1 MAAILPT
8 VPIEMPDLAGQ
19 AFKLQ
24 EYRTT
29 QKKEA
34 ADQAQKERSARASQV
49 GVNKLYEQAGEV
61 GQLLNRFKPEVQKA
75 FDTAVKLGEQYTYSG
90 LEEDKRAYLESLG
103 GFNGLLGGAKFQTN
117 KYLEQVNEYRKDPS
131 GFSITGQEFID
142 FTTGYSNTPAPI
154 EEIMDINSVFTIPKA
169 EEYKYLAPDE
179 MANGAMQLMNTM
191 ADTFSPDGVSFNR
204 SGFVDHAINKWL
216 PTMFPANSNAEL
228 QAVLYGAQAL
238 GDGGLGVFRKPSPQ
252 DIQRYAALPQEEKEK
267 FKQVYY
273 KDVEKQLMAM
283 TPTRIG
289 QPKEKEE
296 TGGEKTYSNL
306 TPAVIDLDGRAFDI
320 DGETGIM
327 KPKGEA
333 RTIAK
338 DVEVYSLPKD
348 SWITSDRYT
357 ITAFGR
363 GKDGSIWV
371 RTSTKAVGTGDNYNQ
386 QYKKASASD
395 ISLMKNTMGVKTYNK
410 YFGVPSQGSS
420 AKPSPQ
426 GGISDAELDK
436 YISKAKGTK

>member
-8 VPIEMPDLAGQ
+8 VPVEMPDLAGQ

-24 EYRTT
+24 EYRTA

-49 GVNKLYEQAGEV
+49 GIDKLYGQAGEV

-75 FDTAVKLGEQYTYSG
+75 FDEAVRRGEQYTYSG
-90 LEEDKRAYLESLG
+90 LEEDKKAYLESLG
-103 GFNGLLGGAKFQTN
+103 GFNSLLGGAKFHTN
-117 KYLEQVNEYRKDPS
+117 NYLEQVNGYRKDPS
-131 GFSITGQEFID
+131 SFSITGQEFID
-142 FTTGYSNTPAPI
+142 FTNSYSNTPAPV

-179 MANGAMQLMNTM
+179 MAKVGMQLMNTM

-238 GDGGLGVFRKPSPQ
+238 GDGGLGVSRKPSQQ

-273 KDVEKQLMAM
+273 KDVEKQLMSM
-283 TPTRIG
+283 VPTRIG
-289 QPKEKEE
+289 QPKEKDE
-296 TGGEKTYSNL
+296 
-306 TPAVIDLDGRAFDI
+306 LDGVESRSKKY
-320 DGETGIM
+320 M
-327 KPKGEA
+327 NLSP
-333 RTIAK
+333 RTITIADAEYTK
-338 DVEVYSLPKD
+338 GKGMKQGTKRNVAMYELPSELFIKTGNYN
-348 SWITSDRYT
+348 IV
-357 ITAFGR
+357 AFGA
-363 GKDGSIWV
+363 GEDGTQYV
-371 RTSTKAVGTGDNYNQ
+371 RIGR
-386 QYKKASASD
+386 KK
-395 ISLMKNTMGVKTYNK
+395 N
-410 YFGVPSQGSS
+410 
-420 AKPSPQ
+420 
-426 GGISDAELDK
+426 DK
-436 YISKAKGTK
+436 YEEFNRRATAADLAVLRNKMGDDAYFSYLDF

>member
-8 VPIEMPDLAGQ
+8 VPVEMPDLAGQ

-24 EYRTT
+24 EYRTA

-75 FDTAVKLGEQYTYSG
+75 FDTAVRLGEQYTYSG

-103 GFNGLLGGAKFQTN
+103 GFNGLLGGAKFHTN
-117 KYLEQVNEYRKDPS
+117 NYLEQVNGYRKDPS
-131 GFSITGQEFID
+131 SFSITGQEFID

-216 PTMFPANSNAEL
+216 PTMFPVNSNAEL

-289 QPKEKEE
+289 QPKEKNPNEGIAKQSIPYMDLVPR
-296 TGGEKTYSNL
+296 TVGIADAQY
-306 TPAVIDLDGRAFDI
+306 TPAPKVKG
-320 DGETGIM
+320 GKSEGKGTM
-327 KPKGEA
+327 KE
-333 RTIAK
+333 
-338 DVEVYSLPKD
+338 
-348 SWITSDRYT
+348 
-357 ITAFGR
+357 
-363 GKDGSIWV
+363 
-371 RTSTKAVGTGDNYNQ
+371 
-386 QYKKASASD
+386 
-395 ISLMKNTMGVKTYNK
+395 GVKRNVDMYELPENLFIKTGTYDITG
-410 YFGVPSQGSS
+410 FGVGEDGTQWVTKRRKKDDDTIEIVRDRANDRDLTIIRNKMGP
-420 AKPSPQ
+420 
-426 GGISDAELDK
+426 DAYYK
-436 YISKAKGTK
+436 YLQF